1 MPDIIYNE
9 DQERVIQEAVKWAK
23 DSSEQTFQFAGEAGT
38 GKSVTLN
45 GIIQR
50 LGLASFEYMPMAY
63 TGQASIVMR
72 LKGFPYAKS
81 IHSSLYQFEE
91 IIDDSIDMVTQF
103 NAPKKRRIFRP
114 KPKSAIPPF
123 VKYFI
128 IDEGY
133 LPPKE
138 MRSVIESYG
147 RKVIVAGDDGQ
158 LPPVSGEPAYLI
170 SGKVHRLN
178 KLMRQ
183 AEGSPIIYLAH
194 RARRGLPIH
203 CGMYGQNV
211 LVIEDKDINDI
222 LLSLPNVIICG
233 TNATRDMLNNYI
245 RSKIRGIYSD
255 LPVFGDRM
263 ICRNNNWNIER
274 DNISLANG
282 LVGTIVNSPDVS
294 GYNGKTFNIDFAPDL
309 CTSIFDNLKVDYEYY
324 KAPYQDRQSMKFNK
338 YQIGEKFE
346 FAYALTGYLSQGAE
360 YNTVLYIEEFL
371 RSNIQN
377 QLNYTSITR
386 AKQNLIYVKRSKQ
399 FYSMFS

>member
-1 MPDIIYNE
+1 MSDIIYNE
-9 DQERVIQEAVKWAK
+9 DQERIIQEAVNWANN
-23 DSSEQTFQFAGEAGT
+23 SSEQTFQFAGEAGT

-45 GIIQR
+45 GIIER
-50 LGLASFEYMPMAY
+50 LGLSPHEYMPMAY

-91 IIDDSIDMVTQF
+91 VIDDSEEMITQF
-103 NAPKKRRIFRP
+103 NVPKKRKIFRP
-114 KPKSAIPPF
+114 KPKNAIPSY
-123 VKYFI
+123 VKYFV

-133 LPPKE
+133 MPPLE
-138 MRSVIESYG
+138 MRRVIESYG

-158 LPPVSGEPAYLI
+158 LPPVAGEPAYLI

-178 KLMRQ
+178 QLMRQ
-183 AEGSPIIYLAH
+183 AENSPIIYLAH

-211 LVIEDKDINDI
+211 LVIEDRDLTD
-222 LLSLPNVIICG
+222 LMLSLPNVIVCG
-233 TNATRDMLNNYI
+233 TNATRDMLNRYI
-245 RSKIRGIYSD
+245 REHIRGIHSD

-263 ICRNNNWNIER
+263 ICRNNNWSIER

-282 LVGTIVNSPDVS
+282 LVGTIVNSPSVI
-294 GYNGKTFNIDFAPDL
+294 GYNGKIFNIDFAPDL
-309 CTSIFDNLKVDYEYY
+309 CGSIFDNLEVDYTYY
-324 KAPYQDRQSMKFNK
+324 KAPYQERQAMKFDK
-338 YQIGEKFE
+338 YQEGEKFE
-346 FAYALTGYLSQGAE
+346 FAYALTSYLSQGAE

-399 FYSMFS
+399 FYSLFS